1 MTNIETRRE
10 TSFAVTLAPC
20 HLKENTYIAR
30 VPRKTITTDQLLDLV
45 VAHNQGI
52 DRYQVAH
59 AMELLKKEILEQ
71 AALGFA
77 VDIME
82 ICKLYVAPISSVRSL
97 TPEAETVTGFEAR
110 FSVNE
115 TLKET
120 LKGVTA
126 AVTTVVDSTP
136 QISQIENPMRDSSDG
151 TLKATFSA
159 RLKGKKLKV
168 GGKGGGIFFIPS
180 YGENRISD
188 EERWTKVP
196 DNFITKNTDTTL
208 ENLANAQEA
217 EIAEC
222 LHVRANDAAQILIE
236 AKKLFS
242 EQAEKKQSQM
252 RSLKEAGTTKEIA
265 AHKEYISSLADLA
278 GEE

>member
-1 MTNIETRRE
+1 MTNIDTKRE
-10 TSFAVTLAPC
+10 TNFAVTLAPC

-45 VAHNQGI
+45 AAHNQGI
-52 DRYQVAH
+52 DRYQVGH

-77 VDIME
+77 VDVME

-110 FSVNE
+110 FAVNE

-120 LKGVTA
+120 LRGVTA
-126 AVTTVVDSTP
+126 AVSTVVDSSP
-136 QISQIENPMRDSSDG
+136 QISQIENPMGDSQDG
-151 TLKATFSA
+151 ALKATFSA

-168 GGKGGGIFFIPS
+168 GGKNCGIFFIPS
-180 YGENRISD
+180 DGEDALSD

-196 DNFITKNTDTTL
+196 ESFITRNSDTTL
-208 ENLANAQEA
+208 EFH
-217 EIAEC
+217 IP
-222 LHVRANDAAQILIE
+222 
-236 AKKLFS
+236 
-242 EQAEKKQSQM
+242 
-252 RSLKEAGTTKEIA
+252 RSLETGASYFIAVRTQTRGTTELKTAVTGYSKIA
-265 AHKEYISSLADLA
+265 VKLEA
-278 GEE
+278 